1 MVEPESYKNISLESP
16 LPDNIRD
23 EEPAIILQNF
33 DKGYLYE
40 NNLQIV
46 EGVFDHSDKIQ
57 TLIFNPNPYAVEIP
71 ADIPVACGSTLAAVN
86 GRLESN
92 ELIEVRDD
100 PDHLFPFK
108 HQYCAPI
115 HFQILRCNTFLYA
128 HFGVAL

>member
-1 MVEPESYKNISLESP
+1 MESP

-23 EEPAIILQNF
+23 EEPAIILQNC

-71 ADIPVACGSTLAAVN
+71 ADIPVACGSTL
-86 GRLESN
+86 
-92 ELIEVRDD
+92 
-100 PDHLFPFK
+100 
-108 HQYCAPI
+108 
-115 HFQILRCNTFLYA
+115 QIVKF
-128 HFGVAL
+128 

>member
-1 MVEPESYKNISLESP
+1 MESP

-40 NNLQIV
+40 NNLQIL

-57 TLIFNPNPYAVEIP
+57 TLIYNPNPYAVEIP
-71 ADIPVACGSTLAAVN
+71 ADILVACGSTLAAVN

-100 PDHLFPFK
+100 PDHLLAFK